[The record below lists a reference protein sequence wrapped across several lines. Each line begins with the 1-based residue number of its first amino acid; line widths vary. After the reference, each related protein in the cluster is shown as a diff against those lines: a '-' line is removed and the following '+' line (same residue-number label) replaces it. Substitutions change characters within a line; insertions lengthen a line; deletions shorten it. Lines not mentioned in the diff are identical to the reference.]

1 MELTNLRTMT
11 DLDIAETEEE
21 SWLFAYSAF
30 QIDKLHRHNQNF
42 VGMLHARSLLWSTD
56 IKTAVMYLYLLN

>member
-30 QIDKLHRHNQNF
+30 QIDESHRHNQNL
-42 VGMLHARSLLWSTD
+42 VGTLH
-56 IKTAVMYLYLLN
+56 KAVPTVVDRHEKCCKEKS